1 MILQNLILPALT
13 FSLLI
18 ADPEYY
24 SGIGIDKEQNVAR
37 EKAKSE
43 IAKQIQSIV
52 NTKFESVK
60 IENLKDKIYSIIKNY
75 DYDEKLWLQTMN
87 YFFNISFDKSH
98 LKLLLNNISS
108 N

>member
-1 MILQNLILPALT
+1 MKKPTLELEWFNINEN
-13 FSLLI
+13 FSQYTPL
-18 ADPEYY
+18 
-24 SGIGIDKEQNVAR
+24 V
-37 EKAKSE
+37 
-43 IAKQIQSIV
+43 
-52 NTKFESVK
+52 ESVK